1 MDDHGAGSTRPR
13 RPEPSWPTV
22 IATTVRL
29 WVERHDAVRR
39 WTVRTRRAF
48 VVVIAAAIV
57 AVGAAV
63 VIRGWP
69 AQAPSPAAVPSGGM
83 APGAQEAGSQ
93 ASGSQEADSSAGGA
107 LLSAATVRD
116 RAAAWV
122 AGQVAPDAIVACDP
136 AMCAAL
142 QARGLTAGRLDVLGT
157 AAGDPLGSDVVV
169 ATAAVRSRFGAR
181 LEGVYAPLMIASF
194 GTGAGRIDIRAVA
207 PDGAAPYRAALARDL
222 SARISGGR
230 QLAGNRHIRASAG
243 ARAALKAGKV
253 DARLLL
259 ALSEMAGQQSLRIV
273 AFGDPS
279 PGASAAVPFRMAEIT
294 VAGAG
299 SRVRLRSMLSFLDG
313 QRPPYL
319 PARAGIDSQSV
330 LTVEYSAPSPLGLL
344 GGQ

>member
-1 MDDHGAGSTRPR
+1 MIPWPDLAWRWGAKMDDHGTGPKRPR

-29 WVERHDAVRR
+29 WAQRHGAVRR
-39 WTVRTRRAF
+39 WTVHTRRVLVAVF
-48 VVVIAAAIV
+48 VGAIV
-57 AVGAAV
+57 AVAAAV

-69 AQAPSPAAVPSGGM
+69 APAPAAAPSRGM
-83 APGAQEAGSQ
+83 A
-93 ASGSQEADSSAGGA
+93 ADSAAGGGA

-116 RAAAWV
+116 QAAAWV
-122 AGQVAPDAIVACDP
+122 AGQVASAAIVACDP

-142 QARGLTAGRLDVLGT
+142 QAKGLTPGRLDVLRT

-169 ATAAVRSRFGAR
+169 ATAAVRSQFGGR
-181 LEGVYAPLMIASF
+181 LEGVYAPLLIASF
-194 GTGAGRIDIRAVA
+194 GAGAGRIDIRAVA
-207 PDGAAPYRAALARDL
+207 PDGAAPYEAALAADL
-222 SARISGGR
+222 RARISGGR
-230 QLAGNRHIRASAG
+230 QLAGNRRISVSAG
-243 ARAALKAGKV
+243 ARAALATGKV
-253 DARLLL
+253 DSRLLL

-279 PGASAAVPFRMAEIT
+279 PGASTAVPYRSAEIT

-299 SRVRLRSMLSFLDG
+299 SGARLRSMLSFLDG

-319 PARAGIDSQSV
+319 PARAGIEGQSV

-344 GGQ
+344 GGR